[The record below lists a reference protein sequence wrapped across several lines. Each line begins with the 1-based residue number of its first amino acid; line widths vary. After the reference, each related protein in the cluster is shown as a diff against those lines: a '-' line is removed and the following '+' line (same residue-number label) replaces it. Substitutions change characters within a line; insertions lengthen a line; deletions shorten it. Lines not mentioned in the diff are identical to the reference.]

1 MFSTHYRKQINLSG
15 PALEAS
21 IEAVA
26 RIGEFAHR
34 LVEAKGG
41 TRELAAAAET
51 AELEFKTALD
61 NDLNAPEAVAALFT
75 FIGRANA
82 ELDRKGTDVAM
93 LERSRQVFRLM
104 MGVLD
109 LEPRALRF
117 VVSAN
122 RVDPEPVAA
131 SGLSEKE
138 IQQVE
143 WAVMKLRERVLARQ
157 NRDFKAADSLRSD
170 VEGAGFAVKETANG
184 TILERF
190 Q

>member
-1 MFSTHYRKQINLSG
+1 
-15 PALEAS
+15 
-21 IEAVA
+21 
-26 RIGEFAHR
+26 

-41 TRELAAAAET
+41 TRELAGAAET
-51 AELEFKTALD
+51 AELEFKAALD

-82 ELDRKGTDVAM
+82 ELDRRGTDVAM
-93 LERSRQVFRLM
+93 LARTLQVFRLM
-104 MGVLD
+104 MSILD

-131 SGLSEKE
+131 SGLNAKE
-138 IQQVE
+138 VEQVG

-157 NRDFKAADSLRSD
+157 DRDFKAADGIRAE
-170 VEGAGFAVKETANG
+170 VESAGFAVKDTANG
-184 TILERF
+184 TVLERY